1 MARLG
6 DIAGAEPVLLF
17 FYDPDCHHCRVVM
30 REIKDSIGGLKVLAV
45 CVDSTQERWLE
56 TSGGLPEGWI
66 SAYDLTDVQAEDLYI
81 IRALPAMYLLD
92 GEGKVKLKTYNPKQ
106 LLNECATD
114 C

>member
-1 MARLG
+1 
-6 DIAGAEPVLLF
+6 
-17 FYDPDCHHCRVVM
+17 M

-45 CVDSTQERWLE
+45 CVDSTQRPFRPALSERKRSLLWQ
-56 TSGGLPEGWI
+56 TAHTVARRPYPTPAHKDGRRPNK
-66 SAYDLTDVQAEDLYI
+66 DLTDVQAEDLYI